1 MIDREEIKK
10 HKSTAFSTH
19 HDEYTL
25 PDKETMQKYN
35 PKNYKKNNF
44 ISVPIDKD
52 SIECVQIKLKN
63 YEAKDAVLVVDD
75 HLIFGYGEHKSYVSD
90 QIQKA
95 NDKLLKYLHK
105 KEMAVFAEKIAK
117 FAHLAGDGKDKY
129 IKALEIG
136 FNDID
141 VMVYEERCDGSK
153 KFTDDEFKQLL
164 DDCHVKY

>member
-1 MIDREEIKK
+1 MNK
-10 HKSTAFSTH
+10 
-19 HDEYTL
+19 
-25 PDKETMQKYN
+25 
-35 PKNYKKNNF
+35 
-44 ISVPIDKD
+44 
-52 SIECVQIKLKN
+52 

-75 HLIFGYGEHKSYVSD
+75 HLIFEYSEPKSYVSD

-105 KEMAVFAEKIAK
+105 KEMAAFAEEIAK

-136 FNDID
+136 FNDIY
-141 VMVYEERCDGSK
+141 VMVHEERLDGSK

-164 DDCHVKY
+164 DDCNVKY

>member
-1 MIDREEIKK
+1 MVLLIQLMITYAKEQIMIDREEIKK

-25 PDKETMQKYN
+25 PDKETIQKYN

-52 SIECVQIKLKN
+52 SIECVQIMNK

-75 HLIFGYGEHKSYVSD
+75 HLIFGYGEPKSYVSG

-105 KEMAVFAEKIAK
+105 KRNGCF
-117 FAHLAGDGKDKY
+117 
-129 IKALEIG
+129 
-136 FNDID
+136 
-141 VMVYEERCDGSK
+141 C
-153 KFTDDEFKQLL
+153 
-164 DDCHVKY
+164 

>member
-1 MIDREEIKK
+1 MIDKEEIKK
-10 HKSTAFSTH
+10 HKSTAFSKR
-19 HDEYTL
+19 HDVEFTL
-25 PDKETMQKYN
+25 PDKDMMKEYN

-52 SIECVQIKLKN
+52 SIECVQI
-63 YEAKDAVLVVDD
+63 VDD
-75 HLIFGYGEHKSYVSD
+75 HLIFGYGEPKSYVSD

-105 KEMAVFAEKIAK
+105 KEMAVFAEEIAK

-141 VMVYEERCDGSK
+141 VMVHEERLNDSK

>member
-1 MIDREEIKK
+1 MFDREEIKK
-10 HKSTAFSTH
+10 HKSTAFSTR

-63 YEAKDAVLVVDD
+63 VDD
-75 HLIFGYGEHKSYVSD
+75 HLIFGYGEPKSYVSD

-105 KEMAVFAEKIAK
+105 KEMAAFAEEIAK
-117 FAHLAGDGKDKY
+117 FAYLAGDGKDKY

-141 VMVYEERCDGSK
+141 VMVHEERLNDSK

>member
-10 HKSTAFSTH
+10 HSREEIKKHRSTDFSTR

-25 PDKETMQKYN
+25 PDKETMQEYN
-35 PKNYKKNNF
+35 PNNYKKNNF

-63 YEAKDAVLVVDD
+63 DD
-75 HLIFGYGEHKSYVSD
+75 HLIFGYGEPKSYVSD

-105 KEMAVFAEKIAK
+105 KEMAVFAKKIAK

-141 VMVYEERCDGSK
+141 VMVHEERWDDSK

-164 DDCHVKY
+164 DDCNVKY

>member
-1 MIDREEIKK
+1 MNK
-10 HKSTAFSTH
+10 
-19 HDEYTL
+19 
-25 PDKETMQKYN
+25 
-35 PKNYKKNNF
+35 
-44 ISVPIDKD
+44 
-52 SIECVQIKLKN
+52 

-75 HLIFGYGEHKSYVSD
+75 HLIFGYGEPKSYVSD

-105 KEMAVFAEKIAK
+105 KEMAVFAKKIAK

-129 IKALEIG
+129 IRALEIG

-141 VMVYEERCDGSK
+141 VMVHEERWDGSK

-164 DDCHVKY
+164 DGCHVKY

>member
-44 ISVPIDKD
+44 ISVPIMNK
-52 SIECVQIKLKN
+52 
-63 YEAKDAVLVVDD
+63 YEAKDAVIVVDD
-75 HLIFGYGEHKSYVSD
+75 HLIFGYGEPKSYVSD

-129 IKALEIG
+129 IRALEIG

-141 VMVYEERCDGSK
+141 VMVHEERWDGSK
-153 KFTDDEFKQLL
+153 KLTDDEFKQLL

>member
-1 MIDREEIKK
+1 MIGREEIKK

-44 ISVPIDKD
+44 II
-52 SIECVQIKLKN
+52 
-63 YEAKDAVLVVDD
+63 VDD
-75 HLIFGYGEHKSYVSD
+75 HLIFGYGEPKSYVSD

-105 KEMAVFAEKIAK
+105 KEMAAFAEEIAK

-136 FNDID
+136 FNGID

>member
-10 HKSTAFSTH
+10 NKSTAFSTR

-25 PDKETMQKYN
+25 PDKETMQEYN
-35 PKNYKKNNF
+35 PKNYKKSNF

-52 SIECVQIKLKN
+52 SIECVQI
-63 YEAKDAVLVVDD
+63 VDD
-75 HLIFGYGEHKSYVSD
+75 HLIFGYGEPKSYVSD

-105 KEMAVFAEKIAK
+105 KEMAVFAEEIAK

-141 VMVYEERCDGSK
+141 VMVHEERLNDSK